1 MRTRFLR
8 SIRLLLLLLAQ
19 VGFAQQFTIKFAS
32 LAPEGSTWMNVLKEY
47 DAAIRKESGGRLGF
61 KIYPGGVQGEDRD
74 VIRKMRLGQL
84 HSAGLTGFG
93 LGDIAPKVRIL
104 DSPFLFQR
112 YEEVDHIYE
121 AFHDEFDRAFRE
133 NGYVLLGWAEVGW
146 VYLLTNTPV
155 RTLADMSGVKMW
167 MWEGDKV
174 AEATFKAL
182 GISPIPLS
190 VIDVLTSLQTGLIN
204 GAYTSPLAA
213 LVLQWHTRVKYMMNL
228 PLADASGA
236 VVITKKK
243 FDELPPDLQEIL
255 LRNGRKY
262 MRELTLKSRKENA
275 DAISV
280 MKKSGIQLIEVTSQQ
295 AIQDYIAA
303 GKKARRSLV
312 GTLYDQDFL
321 DRVEKAVADFRAA
334 AGQASKSGAVQS
346 GEKK

>member
-1 MRTRFLR
+1 MIMKNVLTILCMVLALSTLR
-8 SIRLLLLLLAQ
+8 AH
-19 VGFAQQFTIKFAS
+19 AQQFLIKFAS
-32 LAPEGSTWMNVLKEY
+32 LAPEGSTWMNVLKDY

-61 KIYPGGVQGEDRD
+61 KIYAGGVQGEDRD

-104 DSPFLFQR
+104 DSPFLFEN
-112 YEEVDHIYE
+112 YDEIDHIYE
-121 AFHDEFDRAFRE
+121 TFHDEFDKTLRD

-146 VYLLTNTPV
+146 VYVLTNTPV
-155 RTLADMSGVKMW
+155 RTLADMNGVKMW

-255 LRNGRKY
+255 LRNGRTY
-262 MRELTLKSRKENA
+262 MRELTLKSRRENA
-275 DAISV
+275 DAIET
-280 MKKSGIQLIEVTSQQ
+280 MKKSGIQLVNVTSQE
-295 AIQDYIAA
+295 AIQQYIAA
-303 GKKARRSLV
+303 GKRARQSLV
-312 GTLYDQDFL
+312 GALYDQQFL
-321 DRVEKAVADFRAA
+321 DRVEKAVQDFRTARRAA
-334 AGQASKSGAVQS
+334 NKSGRSQ
-346 GEKK
+346 